1 MRQICVHLSHCVS
14 CTHGEARF
22 AIQPSV
28 VCTPWLLG
36 AISHLESIMYM
47 VHLVECTIVLYVEN
61 NHFDVGSRARLLLSH
76 ICCRDVNLMY
86 RARWQQL

>member
-1 MRQICVHLSHCVS
+1 MVH
-14 CTHGEARF
+14 CTVDGTQSREARF
-22 AIQPSV
+22 AKRTSV

-61 NHFDVGSRARLLLSH
+61 NHFDVGSQARLLLSTSAAE
-76 ICCRDVNLMY
+76 M
-86 RARWQQL
+86 